1 MYGIAKKVIES
12 KKYDLSDILKK
23 IDTLWVQGSI
33 TDEQKEELVSMARS
47 NAEVQNS
54 LDVMAMLDDLEERV
68 RVLEAKVNTDN
79 TGTSES
85 NVAEYKANKKYKNG
99 DKVLFEGKV
108 YICIVPGKEKCP
120 WSPTDYPEYWKELE
134 QSL

>member
-23 IDTLWVQGSI
+23 IDTLWVRGSI

-68 RVLEAKVNTDN
+68 RILEAKINSDS
-79 TGTSES
+79 TGSTES
-85 NVAEYKANKKYKNG
+85 VAEYKANKKYKNG

-108 YICIVPGKEKCP
+108 YICIAPDKEKCP
-120 WSPTDYPEYWKELE
+120 WSPADYPEYWEE
-134 QSL
+134 VTE